1 MSIVFDGRAFA
12 QAKLQIVSQKVE
24 ESRQQTKKGLTIVS
38 IYPFE
43 DKASVLYTRL
53 KKDDAAQVGI
63 QYKTFPLSMKQSR
76 HTWLRTV
83 MEANQHSDIQAILV
97 QKPSREAYS
106 RFGDPSLDFSTWWQ
120 NIAEAISPA
129 KDIDGLAPMTLFTL
143 ETAAE
148 QAIQRQKY
156 LDHLAQFLLP
166 ATAQAVIDI
175 AFFAVENSVA
185 ELRAKRVAVIGRSVI
200 VGRPAAAGFRLLG
213 AETELFSSEHDLA
226 KELPQFDIVVSA
238 TGKSGLIQGDWLK
251 SGSILIDVG
260 APVPEFQADCY
271 AKAAFYT
278 PVPYGV
284 GPVTRACLLEN
295 IFKLETNTTLTRG
308 DVL

>member
-12 QAKLQIVSQKVE
+12 QAKLKVVSQKVE
-24 ESRQQTKKGLTIVS
+24 EAQQRTQKGLTILS

-53 KKDDAAQVGI
+53 KKEDAAQVGI
-63 QYKTFPLSMKQSR
+63 QYQTVPLSMKQTR

-83 MEANQHSDIQAILV
+83 MDANHNAAVRAILV
-97 QKPSREAYS
+97 QKPSRESYAQ
-106 RFGDPSLDFSTWWQ
+106 FGDPSLDFSTWWQ

-143 ETAAE
+143 ETAAS
-148 QAIQRQKY
+148 QAISKQRY
-156 LDHLAQFLLP
+156 LDDLSHFLLP

-175 AFFAVENSVA
+175 ALCALGDSVSD
-185 ELRAKRVAVIGRSVI
+185 LRTKKVAVIGRSVI

-213 AETELFSSEHDLA
+213 AETQLFSSQHDLA
-226 KELPQFDIVVSA
+226 KELPQYDIVVSA
-238 TGKSGLIQGDWLK
+238 TGKSGLIQGQWLK
-251 SGSILIDVG
+251 QGSILVDVG
-260 APVPEFQADCY
+260 APVAEFQSDCY
-271 AKAAFYT
+271 SKADFYT

-295 IFKLETNTTLTRG
+295 MFKLL
-308 DVL
+308 

>member
-12 QAKLQIVSQKVE
+12 QAKLRLVSQKVE
-24 ESRQQTKKGLTIVS
+24 EGHRQTKKGLTIVS

-53 KKDDAAQVGI
+53 KKEDAAQVGI
-63 QYKTFPLSMKQSR
+63 HYRTFPLSMKQTR

-83 MEANQHSDIQAILV
+83 MDANHDTDTQAILV
-97 QKPSREAYS
+97 QKPSRESYAQ
-106 RFGDPSLDFSTWWQ
+106 FGDPTLDFSTWWQ
-120 NIAEAISPA
+120 NIAEAISPD

-143 ETAAE
+143 ETAAN
-148 QAIQRQKY
+148 QAVSKQIF
-156 LDHLAQFLLP
+156 LEDLSHFLLP

-175 AFFAVENSVA
+175 ALSALENSVSH
-185 ELRAKRVAVIGRSVI
+185 LRTKKIAVIGRSVI
-200 VGRPAAAGFRLLG
+200 VGRPAAAGFQLLG
-213 AETELFSSEHDLA
+213 AETQLFSSQHDLA
-226 KELPQFDIVVSA
+226 KELPKFDIIISA

-251 SGSILIDVG
+251 SGSTLIDVG

-271 AKAAFYT
+271 AKADFYT

-295 IFKLETNTTLTRG
+295 IFKLHSF
-308 DVL
+308 